1 MRPCGA
7 GAAAQAEAVMAIA
20 AGASTA
26 KMMLR
31 IGHSSSLN
39 VTFLSSACASVR
51 AEIGKHKLH
60 AGGTVLHLMLA
71 CHRVRTQMSNSK
83 APLEAKTYGRLLKER
98 SRPWP
103 HGEPGAPRHARHEDQ
118 LSENT
123 QPYPEP
129 VEG

>member
-1 MRPCGA
+1 MMRPCGA

-31 IGHSSSLN
+31 MGHSSSLN

-71 CHRVRTQMSNSK
+71 CHRVRAQMSNSK

-98 SRPWP
+98 SRP
-103 HGEPGAPRHARHEDQ
+103 
-118 LSENT
+118 
-123 QPYPEP
+123 
-129 VEG
+129 